1 MATASLGGYS
11 FDIDPSTAK
20 WSYELNTNKIETY
33 GGTVVQILSR
43 NIGDLTITGYL
54 SSKGLTNATRYDR
67 MKEFERQMQSIMDYH
82 VANNESVRFYF
93 PILGWDGK
101 VFLKNVSNL
110 SYNPRVSAI
119 SYQLT
124 MFVDTG
130 FSTIQE
136 AATTDALNTIQDGV
150 GWTRNIY
157 NTPDQDN
164 WENTLQALKQVVEN
178 SGSYDAYGVSL
189 YDQLQAIEENEAA
202 DTTEDDGTVQVN
214 SDGGTSSIVNAIWQQ
229 AGSVISDVANSTV
242 NNMKRS

>member
-1 MATASLGGYS
+1 MATAKLGGYS

-20 WSYELNTNKIETY
+20 WSYVLNTNKTETY

-67 MKEFERQMQSIMDYH
+67 MKEFERQMQAIMDYQ
-82 VANNESVRFYF
+82 VSNNSSVRFYF

-110 SYNPRVSAI
+110 SYNPRVTAI

-130 FSTIQE
+130 FESIKETVASE
-136 AATTDALNTIQDGV
+136 ALNSIQDGI

-157 NTPDQDN
+157 NTPDSDN
-164 WENTLQALKQVVEN
+164 WDNMLQALKQVVEN

-189 YDQLQAIEENEAA
+189 YDQLQKIEQNEAA
-202 DTTEDDGTVQVN
+202 DTTTDDGSVQV
-214 SDGGTSSIVNAIWQQ
+214 SADGGTSSIVNAIWN
-229 AGSVISDVANSTV
+229 GGNIISNAVDNVLN
-242 NNMKRS
+242 KRS